1 MHHIYTWLRILA
13 ESTCGCALVA
23 VCPARPNSSL
33 VSDGELTQNLQS
45 FRLPNAATLNELDK
59 GVAKSDLIGYQ
70 DIHLEV
76 MGLWN
81 NSLFPI
87 MYGIPESLM
96 GLLSQVIRLANEQE
110 LFTRDTLVDVEVVT
124 NLSKRTKKL
133 EHHILTW
140 ELEQPPPPNSHHF
153 VDSDSNGNSD
163 RATPKAFCHNAF
175 AMHQGLI
182 LFYYRRVHNINA
194 LILQETV
201 QKALHFIEEAC
212 STNQKEGQNLPLLWP
227 CFIAACEAVDKST
240 QVRLLGWLRDMF
252 YRTAVGTFLTAA
264 DVAQRVWKAREE
276 SSDFTLSWF
285 DVMEHDRC
293 PIIIV

>member
-1 MHHIYTWLRILA
+1 M
-13 ESTCGCALVA
+13 
-23 VCPARPNSSL
+23 CPARPDSSL
-33 VSDGELTQNLQS
+33 ASDGVLTQNLQS
-45 FRLPNAATLNELDK
+45 FRLPTAATLNELDM
-59 GVAKSDLIGYQ
+59 GVEKSDFVGYQ

-81 NSLFPI
+81 DSLFPI

-96 GLLSQVIRLANEQE
+96 GLLSQAIRLANEQE
-110 LFTRDTLVDVEVVT
+110 LFPRDTLVDVEVVT
-124 NLSKRTKKL
+124 NLSKRSKKL
-133 EHHILTW
+133 EHHILCW
-140 ELEQPPPPNSHHF
+140 ELEPPPPNSHHSM
-153 VDSDSNGNSD
+153 DSDNNSNSD
-163 RATPKAFCHNAF
+163 RTTPETFCYNAF

-201 QKALHFIEEAC
+201 QKTLHFIEEAC
-212 STNQKEGQNLPLLWP
+212 RSNQKESQNLSLLWP
-227 CFIAACEAVDKST
+227 CFIAACEAVDKSI
-240 QVRLLGWLRDMF
+240 QVRLLDWLRDMF
-252 YRTAVGTFLTAA
+252 HRTAVGTFVTAA

-285 DVMEHDRC
+285 DVMDHDQC